1 MTPDETLAERFRPLE
16 PDSAQ
21 LDRTATEVM
30 KRFQP
35 ERRPLWRE
43 WFDFF
48 AARPLAHGAYA
59 LAAAVLLGV
68 LSPLGALLKGLE
80 TTAQQASVATIERA
94 PVVRSARR
102 APPETVHR
110 GAALVPPS
118 SSHGSPVSAPSNPR
132 K

>member
-16 PDSAQ
+16 PGPAQ
-21 LDRTATEVM
+21 LERSATEVM
-30 KRFQP
+30 KRFAP

-80 TTAQQASVATIERA
+80 ATAQQASVAAIDRA

-102 APPETVHR
+102 TLPEVVHR
-110 GAALVPPS
+110 GTALVLPS
-118 SSHGSPVSAPSNPR
+118 SSHGSPVLGPSSPR